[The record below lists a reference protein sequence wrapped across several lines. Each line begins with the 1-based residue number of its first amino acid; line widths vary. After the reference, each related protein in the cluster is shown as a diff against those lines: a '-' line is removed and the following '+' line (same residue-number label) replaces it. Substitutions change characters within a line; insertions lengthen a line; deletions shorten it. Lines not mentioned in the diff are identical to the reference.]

1 MKFIYYTVSLNL
13 VQRLTLNDYHGHQTW
28 NRMCRQNGMCVNRNE
43 RGIRTR
49 IRPQMYIGNI
59 NIVKKS
65 GKITM
70 ISVYYVTVIPTLSQ
84 NVIWV
89 PNMLNKA

>member
-1 MKFIYYTVSLNL
+1 M
-13 VQRLTLNDYHGHQTW
+13 
-28 NRMCRQNGMCVNRNE
+28 
-43 RGIRTR
+43 
-49 IRPQMYIGNI
+49 RPQMYIGNI

-65 GKITM
+65 RKITM